1 LQFAPSQFA
10 VYFFWKP
17 KAPKSTKSPVGAWA
31 EALEAAT
38 KHHKVVGV
46 DGQLVSWIKRSCY
59 SHISRVGTIN
69 HLKDSC
75 FIWCVC
81 VPSFAVFVL
90 HPENHFRLTMRFSVS
105 VGSSGSTCQDC
116 ISQWWGYQL
125 KVFPPTGVHHQ
136 SFQEIVWGKKYDAAV
151 QQILVLISA
160 SLGRAL
166 KKIPG
171 FLGAP
176 GLDQATGEHE

>member
-1 LQFAPSQFA
+1 MASNWARFIHWFPKDNIGTFCGLKFSEVRDLETPAETKQLQFAPSQVA

-75 FIWCVC
+75 FYLVC
-81 VPSFAVFVL
+81 VLARSSHSHEA
-90 HPENHFRLTMRFSVS
+90 HAIFSMANLVHERWRWIALDR
-105 VGSSGSTCQDC
+105 VR
-116 ISQWWGYQL
+116 
-125 KVFPPTGVHHQ
+125 KTGVQWPTIWSDRQ
-136 SFQEIVWGKKYDAAV
+136 SSQDDSRSSNGLA
-151 QQILVLISA
+151 L
-160 SLGRAL
+160 LG
-166 KKIPG
+166 
-171 FLGAP
+171 
-176 GLDQATGEHE
+176 